1 MIDSIR
7 EKRDPISVVYDI
19 NNNAIWL
26 KVGSVKTLSILQ
38 YLKDQ
43 FPRLP
48 KSKFPLLY
56 GSLEDT
62 AEYYVNVS
70 PLAYFHL
77 DWIAHK
83 ASLTLL
89 LTLFFPL
96 SPFF

>member
-1 MIDSIR
+1 MLDSVR
-7 EKRDPISVVYDI
+7 EKRDPVSVVYDI

-38 YLKDQ
+38 FLKDQ

-56 GSLEDT
+56 ESLEAT

-70 PLAYFHL
+70 QLASFFSMV
-77 DWIAHK
+77 IG
-83 ASLTLL
+83 SLTKALSA
-89 LTLFFPL
+89 LFCTTV
-96 SPFF
+96 FFSA